1 MNRGKGRQSSQ
12 LKGEKLK
19 CTTHFKIVI
28 ILYAMLHYTRS

>member
-19 CTTHFKIVI
+19 CTAYFKIVI